1 MIAKVINV
9 KNIGKL
15 ADDILKRGVSKINSF

>member
-1 MIAKVINV
+1 MIAKVTNV

-15 ADDILKRGVSKINSF
+15 ADDILKRGVSKIN